1 MVSLSAAGLPI
12 SGPETTALV
21 TLANPSE
28 TDEALT
34 DVHREQSFS
43 GVFLISE
50 QKATPKITDQEINK
64 GTVIAVLFSF
74 S

>member
-1 MVSLSAAGLPI
+1 MVSLSAGLPI
-12 SGPETTALV
+12 SGPDTTALV
-21 TLANPSE
+21 TPTNPSE

-43 GVFLISE
+43 GDFSVSE

-64 GTVIAVLFSF
+64 GTVIAVLFSL